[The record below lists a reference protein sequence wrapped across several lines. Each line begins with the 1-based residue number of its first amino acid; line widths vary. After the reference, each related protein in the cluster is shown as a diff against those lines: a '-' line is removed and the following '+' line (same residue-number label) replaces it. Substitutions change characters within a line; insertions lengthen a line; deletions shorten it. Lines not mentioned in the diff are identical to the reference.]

1 VVPVPLQPSYYGP
14 ENSTNHGEARQGQEK
29 PVNPTPGSIS
39 EDQPGLQREHWYH
52 TRHEAYTAMS
62 TPRAMGAMVVLDIA
76 MVGPRPPK
84 VLAAAT
90 EQPAAKTDRKQRRE
104 RKNSGVK
111 GDF

>member
-1 VVPVPLQPSYYGP
+1 
-14 ENSTNHGEARQGQEK
+14 
-29 PVNPTPGSIS
+29 
-39 EDQPGLQREHWYH
+39 
-52 TRHEAYTAMS
+52 
-62 TPRAMGAMVVLDIA
+62 MVVLDIA